1 MPNIIIGSNF
11 NFHSKV
17 FMEANVKWNSKLSF
31 TGNVRGH
38 ETQMD
43 TTLANGSF
51 NRGPNPKEM
60 LLNSISACA
69 GMDVASILENH
80 KEDLLTLD
88 INAKAELT
96 KTTPS
101 YFSSIKMT
109 FNLSGSLKK
118 ESAIKACEASMTKY
132 CGVSFMLSK
141 ACPITYTVIL
151 NGDIIFS
158 GESKF

>member
-1 MPNIIIGSNF
+1 
-11 NFHSKV
+11 
-17 FMEANVKWNSKLSF
+17 MEANVKWNVKLSF

-43 TTLANGSF
+43 TTLANGSL
-51 NRGPNPKEM
+51 NRGPSPKEM

-69 GMDVASILENH
+69 GMDIVSILENH
-80 KEDLLTLD
+80 KEPILTLD
-88 INAKAELT
+88 INAKAEMT

-101 YFSSIKMT
+101 YFANIHLIYKI
-109 FNLSGSLKK
+109 SGEIKK

-141 ACPITYTVIL
+141 VCPITYDVVL
-151 NGDIIFS
+151 NGEKIFS

>member
-1 MPNIIIGSNF
+1 
-11 NFHSKV
+11 
-17 FMEANVKWNSKLSF
+17 MEANVHWNSKLSF

-43 TTLANGSF
+43 TTLANGSL

-69 GMDVASILENH
+69 GMDIASILEKHN
-80 KEDLLTLD
+80 ENLLTLD
-88 INAKAELT
+88 IKATAELT
-96 KTTPS
+96 KTIPS
-101 YFSSIKMT
+101 YFSSIKLI
-109 FNLSGSLKK
+109 FNLSGDCKID
-118 ESAIKACEASMTKY
+118 AVIKACEASMTKY

-141 ACPITYTVIL
+141 VCPITYDVVL
-151 NGDIIFS
+151 NGNQIFS